1 MPITLHPK
9 KLLDASLMMHQ
20 TKSQITSQACQH
32 CITCASL
39 NAVFNADPI
48 NRHKNNHGG
57 LRPLCTTYRHDYV
70 LLIGNTKGGV
80 GKTTIAVNLA
90 IARALAGRDV
100 WLIDGD
106 RQGTAQTAIS
116 IRAEAG
122 HTPGIACATYPDGPT
137 LRAQVQQQAAKF
149 DDVVIDAGG
158 RDSTALRAAL
168 VLSDVL
174 LVPFQPRSY
183 DVWALNDI
191 AALVDEARSV
201 RDGLRCFAVL
211 NCADPGEHSTDN
223 AEAAAAVAEVPQ
235 FEYLP
240 TPLRRRKA
248 FSNAAG
254 AGQCVLEIKPQDGKA
269 SAELDALIS
278 ALF

>member
-1 MPITLHPK
+1 MIIT
-9 KLLDASLMMHQ
+9 
-20 TKSQITSQACQH
+20 
-32 CITCASL
+32 
-39 NAVFNADPI
+39 V
-48 NRHKNNHGG
+48 
-57 LRPLCTTYRHDYV
+57 
-70 LLIGNTKGGV
+70 GNTKGGV
-80 GKTTIAVNLA
+80 GKTTLAVQLA

-106 RQGTAQTAIS
+106 RQGTAQTAIA
-116 IRAEAG
+116 IRAEAS
-122 HTPGIACATYPDGPT
+122 HQPGIACATYPDGPT
-137 LRAQVQQQAAKF
+137 LRSQVLQQRDKF
-149 DDVVIDAGG
+149 DDIIIDAGG

>member
-1 MPITLHPK
+1 MIVT
-9 KLLDASLMMHQ
+9 
-20 TKSQITSQACQH
+20 
-32 CITCASL
+32 
-39 NAVFNADPI
+39 V
-48 NRHKNNHGG
+48 
-57 LRPLCTTYRHDYV
+57 
-70 LLIGNTKGGV
+70 GNTKGGV

-122 HTPGIACATYPDGPT
+122 HSPGIACATYPDGPT
-137 LRAQVQQQAAKF
+137 LRAQVQQQGGKF
-149 DDVVIDAGG
+149 DDIIIDAGG

-183 DVWALNDI
+183 DVWALNGI
-191 AALVDEARSV
+191 GVLVDEARSV
-201 RDGLRCFAVL
+201 RDGLRAFAVL
-211 NCADPGEHSTDN
+211 NCADPGEHSSDN
-223 AEAAAAVAEVPQ
+223 AEAAAAVADVPQ
-235 FEYLP
+235 FAYLP
-240 TPLRRRKA
+240 TQLRRRKA

-254 AGQCVLEIKPQDGKA
+254 AGLSVLEIKPQDAKA
-269 SAELDALIS
+269 SAELNALVN

>member
-1 MPITLHPK
+1 MIIT
-9 KLLDASLMMHQ
+9 
-20 TKSQITSQACQH
+20 
-32 CITCASL
+32 
-39 NAVFNADPI
+39 
-48 NRHKNNHGG
+48 
-57 LRPLCTTYRHDYV
+57 
-70 LLIGNTKGGV
+70 IGNTKGGV
-80 GKTTIAVNLA
+80 GKTTLAVNLA

-116 IRAEAG
+116 IRAEAE
-122 HTPGIACATYPDGPT
+122 HVPGIACATYPDGPT

-168 VLSDVL
+168 VLSNVL

-183 DVWALNDI
+183 DVWALSDI

-201 RDGLRCFAVL
+201 RDNLRAVAVL

-223 AEAAAAVAEVPQ
+223 TEAAAAVADVPQ
-235 FEYLP
+235 FEYLA
-240 TPLRRRKA
+240 TPIRRRKA
-248 FSNAAG
+248 FANAAG
-254 AGQCVLEIKPQDGKA
+254 AGLSVLEQKPADKKA
-269 SAELDALIS
+269 VAEIDALIK

>member
-1 MPITLHPK
+1 MIVT
-9 KLLDASLMMHQ
+9 
-20 TKSQITSQACQH
+20 
-32 CITCASL
+32 
-39 NAVFNADPI
+39 V
-48 NRHKNNHGG
+48 
-57 LRPLCTTYRHDYV
+57 
-70 LLIGNTKGGV
+70 GNTKGGV
-80 GKTTIAVNLA
+80 GNTTLAVNLA

-122 HTPGIACATYPDGPT
+122 HSPGIACATYPDGPT
-137 LRAQVQQQAAKF
+137 LRGQVQQQGSKF
-149 DDVVIDAGG
+149 DDIIIDAGG

-223 AEAAAAVAEVPQ
+223 ADAAAAVAEVSQ

-240 TPLRRRKA
+240 TPIRRRKA
-248 FSNAAG
+248 FANAAG
-254 AGQCVLEIKPQDGKA
+254 AGQSVLEIKPQDAKA
-269 SAELDALIS
+269 SAEINALIS

>member
-1 MPITLHPK
+1 MIIT
-9 KLLDASLMMHQ
+9 
-20 TKSQITSQACQH
+20 
-32 CITCASL
+32 
-39 NAVFNADPI
+39 V
-48 NRHKNNHGG
+48 
-57 LRPLCTTYRHDYV
+57 
-70 LLIGNTKGGV
+70 GNTKGGV

-90 IARALAGRDV
+90 IARALAGHEV

-116 IRAEAG
+116 IRAESG
-122 HTPGIACATYPDGPT
+122 QHPGIACATYPDGPT

-149 DDVVIDAGG
+149 DDVIIDAGG

-183 DVWALNDI
+183 DVWALSDI

-211 NCADPGEHSTDN
+211 NCADPGEHSSDN

-240 TPLRRRKA
+240 TALRRRKA
-248 FSNAAG
+248 FANAAG
-254 AGQCVLEIKPQDGKA
+254 AGLSVLELKPQDAKA
-269 SAELDALIS
+269 SAELNTLIS
-278 ALF
+278 NLF